1 MTLTESQR
9 EVLKDDIQIMSF
21 NLGQCTLIDN
31 ILSMNWQNTDELLM
45 FIKVWKTKLNKD
57 TDKVNAKYEGL
68 KK

>member
-45 FIKVWKTKLNKD
+45 FIKVWKTKMDKE
-57 TDKVNAKYEGL
+57 TDEINARYEGL

>member
-31 ILSMNWQNTDELLM
+31 ILSMNWQNADELLM
-45 FIKVWKTKLNKD
+45 FIKVWKTKMDKE
-57 TDKVNAKYEGL
+57 TDEINARYEGL